1 MQNKCQ
7 AMQGKNPYTGNKTK
21 VFVGA
26 QFMLVRT
33 EQQINKQTTNKQ
45 TSIADNCEGEING
58 P

>member
-1 MQNKCQ
+1 
-7 AMQGKNPYTGNKTK
+7 MQGKNPYTGNKTK

-26 QFMLVRT
+26 QFVLVRT